1 MPGFKG
7 KENMD
12 LRQYYQKI
20 RDAEAKIVDEFPIV
34 VSTETVDGGRA
45 GTKTEVPR
53 RIAAKLLVENLARL
67 ATAEE
72 IKAYRA
78 FMAEARRV
86 ADQMAQAAKLQLTV
100 LSVAELDRL
109 KGQTRT
115 SAKD

>member
-1 MPGFKG
+1 
-7 KENMD
+7 MD

-20 RDAEAKIVDEFPIV
+20 RDAESKIVDEFPIV
-34 VSTETVDGGRA
+34 VSNETVDGGKA

-86 ADQMAQAAKLQLTV
+86 ADQVAQAAKLQLTV
-100 LSVAELDRL
+100 LSAAELDRL
-109 KGQTRT
+109 KGHTRT
-115 SAKD
+115 GAKD

>member
-1 MPGFKG
+1 
-7 KENMD
+7 MD

-20 RDAEAKIVDEFPIV
+20 RDVEAKIVDEFPVV
-34 VSTETVDGGRA
+34 VSNETVDGGKA

-53 RIAAKLLVENLARL
+53 RIAAKLLIENLARL

-72 IKAYRA
+72 IKAYQA
-78 FMAEARRV
+78 TMAEARRV
-86 ADQMAQAAKLQLTV
+86 AEQIAQAAKLQLTV

-109 KGQTRT
+109 KGHSRG